1 MEYKILYEPFPV
13 VLFELEDNE
22 VVSCQGGAMSWCSP
36 NMEMQTT
43 SNGGIGKVF
52 GRLFTGESLFMNR
65 YVAHGKG
72 FIAFSSHF
80 VGTII
85 PVEVRPGR
93 DFIVQK
99 TGFLASYGNVEQTVH
114 FQKKLG
120 TAFLGGEGLV
130 MQRFSGNGII
140 FVEIDGYCKEYTLAQ
155 GERMILNTGYLAA
168 MEDSVDMDVEMVK
181 GAKNIFLGGEGI
193 ANTVVTGPGKIY
205 VQTKPIA
212 QLAKSLKPYFPSN
225 VSSSG
230 SSD

>member
-1 MEYKILYEPFPV
+1 MNYQILYEPFPV
-13 VLFELEDNE
+13 VLFNLEDNE
-22 VVSCQGGAMSWCSP
+22 EVSCQGGAMSWCSP

-43 SNGGIGKVF
+43 SNGGLGKVF

-65 YVAHGKG
+65 YIARGSG

-85 PVEVRPGR
+85 PVEIRPGQ

-99 TGFLASYGNVEQTVH
+99 TGFLASCGNVEQTVH

-120 TAFLGGEGLV
+120 TAFFGGEGLV

-140 FVEIDGYCKEYTLAQ
+140 FVEIDGYCKEYELAQ
-155 GERMILNTGYLAA
+155 GQRMILNTGYLAA
-168 MEDSVDMDVEMVK
+168 MDASCDMDVEMVK
-181 GAKNIFLGGEGI
+181 GAKNIIFGGEGL

-205 VQTKPIA
+205 IQTKPIA
-212 QLAKSLKPYFPSN
+212 QLAKSLKPFFPTQTT
-225 VSSSG
+225 SSS
-230 SSD
+230 SKD